1 MQRVSIA
8 RALVNKPKIVLADE
22 PTGNLDQKTGL
33 KIIDLLCDLNKN
45 LGVTIITATH
55 DYKML
60 GVSDRIAW
68 FSGGFLDKIQTKD
81 HFKVLKGSIN

>member
-22 PTGNLDQKTGL
+22 PIGNLDQKTGL

-68 FSGGFLDKIQTKD
+68 FSGGSLDKIQTKD